1 MRIGTILG
9 GIGITGLTLFGINT
23 NHKEEKERI
32 SHLKNGDDIALTLRL
47 ENKLDSLRN
56 SNKVST
62 IKIIEKKH
70 ILEKVVETQE
80 AEIKDLIIE
89 NKEISKE
96 VKDLKKNLNSIK
108 PDTIVIR
115 DTIRIKE
122 SKNFWG
128 RVKKDTLK

>member
-80 AEIKDLIIE
+80 AEIKDLVIE

-128 RVKKDTLK
+128 RVKKDTI

>member
-62 IKIIEKKH
+62 INIIEKKH

-80 AEIKDLIIE
+80 AEIKDLVIE

-128 RVKKDTLK
+128 RVKKDTI

>member
-9 GIGITGLTLFGINT
+9 GIGITGLTLFGINE

-32 SHLKNGDDIALTLRL
+32 SHLENGDDIGLTLRL

-62 IKIIEKKH
+62 INIIEKKH

-80 AEIKDLIIE
+80 AEIKDLVIE

-128 RVKKDTLK
+128 RVKKDTI

>member
-9 GIGITGLTLFGINT
+9 GIGITGLTLFGINI

-62 IKIIEKKH
+62 INIIEKKH

-80 AEIKDLIIE
+80 AEIKDLVIE

-128 RVKKDTLK
+128 RVKKDTI

>member
-9 GIGITGLTLFGINT
+9 GVGITGLTLFGINT

-32 SHLKNGDDIALTLRL
+32 SHLENGDDIALTLRL

-80 AEIKDLIIE
+80 AEIKDLVIE

-128 RVKKDTLK
+128 KVKKDTI

>member
-9 GIGITGLTLFGINT
+9 GIGITGLTLFGINE

-32 SHLKNGDDIALTLRL
+32 SHLENGDDIALTLRL

-62 IKIIEKKH
+62 INIIEKKH

-80 AEIKDLIIE
+80 AEIKDLVIE

-128 RVKKDTLK
+128 RVKKDTI

>member
-9 GIGITGLTLFGINT
+9 GVVITGLTLFGINT

-32 SHLKNGDDIALTLRL
+32 SHLENGDDIALTLRL

-80 AEIKDLIIE
+80 AEIKDLVIE

-128 RVKKDTLK
+128 KVKKDTI

>member
-9 GIGITGLTLFGINT
+9 GIGITGLTLFGINE

-32 SHLKNGDDIALTLRL
+32 SHLETGDDIALTLRL

-56 SNKVST
+56 SNKNTT
-62 IKIIEKKH
+62 INIIEKKH
-70 ILEKVVETQE
+70 VLEKVVETQE
-80 AEIKDLIIE
+80 AEIKDLVIE

-128 RVKKDTLK
+128 RVKKDTI